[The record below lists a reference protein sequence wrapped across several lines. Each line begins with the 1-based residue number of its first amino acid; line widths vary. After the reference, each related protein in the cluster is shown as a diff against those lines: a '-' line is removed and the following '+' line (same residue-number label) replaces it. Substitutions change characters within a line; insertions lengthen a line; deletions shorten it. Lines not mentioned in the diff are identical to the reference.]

1 MLVGR
6 TCGAEQSGGCWGHP
20 KMPPYDS
27 PLCCPPDHKAFYV
40 IISWENGAQIYE
52 LVAQTVSER
61 KK

>member
-1 MLVGR
+1 
-6 TCGAEQSGGCWGHP
+6 
-20 KMPPYDS
+20 MPPYDS